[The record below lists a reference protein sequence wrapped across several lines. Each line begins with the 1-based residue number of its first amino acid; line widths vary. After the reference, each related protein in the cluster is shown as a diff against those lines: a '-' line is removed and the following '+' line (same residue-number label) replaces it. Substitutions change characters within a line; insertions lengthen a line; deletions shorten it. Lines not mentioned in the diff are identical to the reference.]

1 MFSGYHRELSEIIK
15 KKKKKGKRK
24 SKILIKDFR
33 FKPLNF
39 KIVAHT

>member
-1 MFSGYHRELSEIIK
+1 MFSGYHRELSEII